1 MLLLT
6 QSLLVRHVPSF
17 QVSRANFLNV
27 KIILAVDKPVNLY
40 NSTPQKMFILN
51 FSFYFNDEVLIK
63 TCGLALVR
71 TLLTVVKNIL
81 N

>member
-27 KIILAVDKPVNLY
+27 KIILAVHKPVNLY
-40 NSTPQKMFILN
+40 NSRDIQIPQTMFILN

-63 TCGLALVR
+63 TRGLALVR
-71 TLLTVVKNIL
+71 TFLTVV
-81 N
+81 